1 MEENEGK
8 EDFTQMEKIKEYI
21 TKNKK
26 IVMSVAI
33 IIILMIGS
41 GIYFAVQSNNDISDS
56 KGEPTT
62 KQETVKTETTKDL
75 ISYVTGDLK
84 NWTVQINSKNV
95 DFMQGITFDKKVVK
109 DVSVDASKVD
119 LTKVGKYNLTYSII
133 PIDTTISKKDIIKTV
148 EVVSKETAQKEA
160 DKGNEVITSDNEV
173 MKNTKGNTPVPK
185 KEVTSHQNKSDTAD
199 TSNSQKTNTNTNSN
213 NNSGGGSK
221 PNTENNS
228 GNSSSNAHKH
238 NFNIFVPEKS
248 HTEEREVP
256 ITVHEAQYEIV
267 DAWYECNI
275 CKARFDNDE
284 DCAIHCGDVC
294 GCGYSYKTDRKYT
307 GMKEVIEYKK
317 RNVKVVDEEAYYKCS
332 CGARK

>member
-1 MEENEGK
+1 MKGK

-95 DFMQGITFDKKVVK
+95 DFIQGITFDKKVVK

-228 GNSSSNAHKH
+228 GSSSSNAHKH

-248 HTEEREVP
+248 HIKYGEETYEEQVP
-256 ITVHEAQYEIV
+256 KYIKIY
-267 DAWYECNI
+267 WYECKV
-275 CKARFDNDE
+275 CHKHFDDE
-284 DCAIHCGDVC
+284 MTVATHCEDVC
-294 GCGYSYKTDRKYT
+294 DCGYTFKKGTVQDGYDIVTKTRPT
-307 GMKEVIEYKK
+307 ST
-317 RNVKVVDEEAYYKCS
+317 KVVDDPAHYECS